1 MSSVFIGG
9 SRKVSRLNN
18 LIRDRLE
25 NVIKKDLDVLIGD
38 ANGSDKA
45 IQKFFHSKTY
55 KNVTVYCSGEEC
67 RNNVGDWEEV
77 HVKVERK
84 KKDRVF
90 YGMKD
95 IRMAEDCDY
104 GLMLWDGES
113 SGTMSNL
120 VNVLNRGRTCLLYIS
135 PGKKFVSLKNFES
148 LRPILESLNPT
159 VLNELDRKIELR
171 DRLDGLIAGSQTSLN
186 ME

>member
-1 MSSVFIGG
+1 MSSIFIGG
-9 SRKVSRLNN
+9 SRKIAKLND
-18 LIRDRLE
+18 LIRVRLE
-25 NVIKKDLDVLIGD
+25 DVMKKDLEVLIGD

-45 IQKFFHSKTY
+45 IQKFFQSKSY

-77 HVKVERK
+77 HVEVERK
-84 KKDRVF
+84 KKDRFF
-90 YGMKD
+90 YGVKD
-95 IRMAEDCDY
+95 IRMAEDSQY

-120 VNVLNRGRTCLLYIS
+120 VNILNRGRTCLLYIS
-135 PGKKFVSLKNFES
+135 PRNKFVSLTDIES

-159 VLNELDRKIELR
+159 VLNEINRKIELS
-171 DRLDGLIAGSQTSLN
+171 DRLDGLIAGSQTNLK
-186 ME
+186 MD